1 MPSLLLIP
9 PAGEPIALDAM
20 KAFLRV
26 ETSDEDDIVAALI
39 ASARLHV
46 ENWTRRALMT
56 QTWRVVLHLWPE
68 EGRVPVVP
76 APLQSLTAAR
86 VYNADG
92 TTRSIDA
99 QVFVLDLASSSLVF
113 TPGTLPEPGRPVAGI
128 ELDVVVGYG
137 DASAVPEPFKQA
149 IRLLV
154 AHWYENR
161 ALVADGSNAALPQ
174 SAAAL
179 LAPYRVLSL

>member
-1 MPSLLLIP
+1 MPSLLLTP
-9 PAGEPIALDAM
+9 PAGEPVALDAM

-26 ETSDEDDIVAALI
+26 ETGDDDNIVAALI
-39 ASARLHV
+39 AGARVHV

-56 QTWRVVLHLWPE
+56 QTWRLILHLWPE
-68 EGRVPVVP
+68 DGRIAVVP

-92 TTRSIDA
+92 TTHSIDA
-99 QVFVLDLASSSLVF
+99 QAFVLDLADSSLLF
-113 TPGTLPEPGRPVAGI
+113 TPWTLPAPARPVAGI
-128 ELDVVVGYG
+128 ELDVIVGYG

-149 IRLLV
+149 LRLLV
-154 AHWYENR
+154 AHWYEHR

-174 SAAAL
+174 SVAAL

>member
-1 MPSLLLIP
+1 MPSLLLTP
-9 PAGEPIALDAM
+9 PAGEPVALDAM

-26 ETSDEDDIVAALI
+26 ETADEDDIVAALI
-39 ASARLHV
+39 AGARVHV

-68 EGRVPVVP
+68 EGRVAVVP

-86 VYNADG
+86 IYAADS
-92 TTRSIDA
+92 TTHSIDA
-99 QVFVLDLASSSLVF
+99 QAFVPALADSWLVF
-113 TPGTLPEPGRPVAGI
+113 TPGTLPAPGRPMAGI

-161 ALVADGSNAALPQ
+161 ALLAERSNAVLPQ
-174 SAAAL
+174 TVAAV